1 MHINNLKQLR
11 PRESK
16 VFRVIVAEESAG
28 EREVCE
34 KKRMLG
40 EEKCAGFKEEEL
52 AGVLEEFQELF
63 SERPGLC
70 TLREC
75 AIEVAVN
82 LPVRRV
88 PFKLREGVET
98 AITKMLR
105 DRVIEESTSVW
116 SSPIV
121 PVVKPDGS
129 VRVCVDYRGLNE
141 VTPLQRHY
149 MPTLEEVLD
158 RAGNSSV
165 LSTLDLTAGFH
176 QIRVSEECRDL
187 TTFSCPQGKFRF
199 RRMMF
204 GLKNA
209 PAIF

>member
-1 MHINNLKQLR
+1 MVVVWYLKQLR

-16 VFRVIVAEESAG
+16 VFRVIVTEESAG

-34 KKRMLG
+34 KKSMLG

-70 TLREC
+70 TLWEC
-75 AIEVAVN
+75 TIEVAEGCVPVN
-82 LPVRRV
+82 LSVRRV

-98 AITKMLR
+98 AITQMLR
-105 DRVIEESTSVW
+105 DGVIEESTSVW

-129 VRVCVDYRGLNE
+129 VHVCVDYRGLNE

-149 MPTLEEVLD
+149 MPTLEELLD
-158 RAGNSSV
+158 RAGNTSV

-187 TTFSCPQGKFRF
+187 TTFGCPQGK
-199 RRMMF
+199 
-204 GLKNA
+204 
-209 PAIF
+209 